1 MWQSRAAYLM
11 VNTIYTHIERA
22 ERGREGGRGKDRR
35 QLGAR
40 QILESHT
47 LTAVFLNVHLSMK
60 SVTESNYEAITLKSQ
75 PPLCG
80 VTCRGASLQ
89 HTTLAGT
96 VPVTLGPVGV

>member
-1 MWQSRAAYLM
+1 MAEQSCLPYGEQDLYIHR
-11 VNTIYTHIERA
+11 ESR
-22 ERGREGGRGKDRR
+22 EREGGRGRDRR
-35 QLGAR
+35 HLGAR
-40 QILESHT
+40 RILESHT
-47 LTAVFLNVHLSMK
+47 LMTVFLKVHLSVE

-96 VPVTLGPVGV
+96 VPVTLSPVGM